1 MVENVAP
8 TSLQVMGNDLTLR
21 RPTFHSP
28 KELAVRCSELL
39 FTSVGSMSF
48 ARPSLATQVLTSVNL
63 YIHYFVIGPLK
74 ASARVAIKLGIML
87 LQTGYKYQVYNH
99 QS

>member
-1 MVENVAP
+1 
-8 TSLQVMGNDLTLR
+8 
-21 RPTFHSP
+21 
-28 KELAVRCSELL
+28 
-39 FTSVGSMSF
+39 MSF

-63 YIHYFVIGPLK
+63 YILYFVIGPLK

-99 QS
+99 QSSTALFRSNLLSCLITEFSQRGSEYLFK